1 MWRLAL
7 SSQLDQKIKD
17 AISRIRFPK
26 KFEALFQPEKVRY
39 RIFYGG
45 RGGAKSWCFARALL
59 AKGVKAPM
67 RILCAREFQTSI
79 KDSVHKLLSDQ
90 IYALGMESF
99 YEITQTTIRG
109 INGTEFIF
117 AGIKNNTNNIKSIEG
132 IDICWVE
139 EAQSVSANSWN
150 VLIPTI
156 RKQDS
161 EIWVSFNPEL
171 PTDETWKRFVE
182 NPPESSV
189 VVKVNW
195 SDNPWFP
202 ETLNLER
209 LSLKS
214 RDLAAYNN
222 VWEGT
227 TRNTVDGA
235 VFGKEMD
242 QAELENRIT
251 NVPYDPSKPCHA
263 IFDLGWADNT
273 ACWIIQFVGFE
284 IRVLRYFEDN
294 QKTIQHYLSLMQ
306 TFGYIYDTIW
316 LPHDAAAKSLGTGKS
331 IEEIV
336 RATGLKVQILDRVP
350 IADSINAAR
359 TIFPRCYFDRKN
371 TEEGLNCLRHYR
383 YDVDEHGTFSQ
394 KPLHDIYSHGADA
407 WRYIGL
413 MVNEPK
419 KRQPVKQTYAPV
431 GSWMG

>member
-1 MWRLAL
+1 MNQ
-7 SSQLDQKIKD
+7 SDQKIKD
-17 AISRIRFPK
+17 AVSRIRFPK
-26 KFEALFQPEKVRY
+26 KFEALFQPEKTRY

-59 AKGVKAPM
+59 AKGTKSPL

-90 IYALGMESF
+90 IYELNMESF

-132 IDICWVE
+132 IDVCWVE

-171 PTDETWKRFVE
+171 PTDDTWKRFVE
-182 NPPESSV
+182 SPPESSV

-195 SDNPWFP
+195 NDNPWFP

-209 LSLKS
+209 LSLKG
-214 RDLAAYNN
+214 RDLSAYNN
-222 VWEGT
+222 VWEGA

-235 VFGKEMD
+235 IFGKEME

-251 NVPYDPSKPCHA
+251 TVPYDPSKPCHA
-263 IFDLGWADNT
+263 VFDLGWADNT
-273 ACWIIQFVGFE
+273 ACWIIQYVGFD

-316 LPHDAAAKSLGTGKS
+316 LPHDGAAKSLGTGKS

-350 IADSINAAR
+350 ITDSINAAR

-419 KRQPVKQTYAPV
+419 KRQPVKQTYAPM

>member
-1 MWRLAL
+1 MLNQ
-7 SSQLDQKIKD
+7 SDQKIKD
-17 AISRIRFPK
+17 AVSRIRFPK

-59 AKGVKAPM
+59 AKGTKEPL

-90 IYALGMESF
+90 IYELNMESF
-99 YEITQTTIRG
+99 YEITQTNIRG

-132 IDICWVE
+132 IDVCWVE

-171 PTDETWKRFVE
+171 PTDDTWKRFVE
-182 NPPESSV
+182 NPPESSI

-195 SDNPWFP
+195 NDNPWFP

-214 RDLAAYNN
+214 RDLSAYNN
-222 VWEGT
+222 VWEGA

-235 VFGKEMD
+235 IFGKEIE

-263 IFDLGWADNT
+263 VFDLGWADNT

-284 IRVLRYFEDN
+284 IRVLRHFEDN

-350 IADSINAAR
+350 ITDSINAAR

-394 KPLHDIYSHGADA
+394 KPLHNIYSHSADA

-419 KRQPVKQTYAPV
+419 KRQPVKQTYAPM

>member
-1 MWRLAL
+1 MNQ
-7 SSQLDQKIKD
+7 SDQKIKD
-17 AISRIRFPK
+17 AVSRIRFPK

-59 AKGVKAPM
+59 AKGTKEPL

-90 IYALGMESF
+90 IYELNMESF
-99 YEITQTTIRG
+99 YEITQTNIRG

-132 IDICWVE
+132 IDVCWVE

-171 PTDETWKRFVE
+171 PTDDTWKRFVE
-182 NPPESSV
+182 NPPESSI

-195 SDNPWFP
+195 NDNPWFP

-214 RDLAAYNN
+214 RDLSAYNN
-222 VWEGT
+222 VWEGA

-235 VFGKEMD
+235 IFGKEIE

-263 IFDLGWADNT
+263 VFDLGWADNT

-284 IRVLRYFEDN
+284 IRVLRHFEDN

-350 IADSINAAR
+350 ITDSINAAR

-394 KPLHDIYSHGADA
+394 KPLHNIYSHSADA

-419 KRQPVKQTYAPV
+419 KRQPVKQTYAPM

>member
-1 MWRLAL
+1 MEAPI
-7 SSQLDQKIKD
+7 QIKE
-17 AISRIRFPK
+17 AISAIRFPK
-26 KFEALFQPEKVRY
+26 KFEALFKPEKMRY

-59 AKGVKAPM
+59 AKGSKETLRV
-67 RILCAREFQTSI
+67 LCAREFQTSI
-79 KDSVHKLLSDQ
+79 RDSVHKLLSDQ
-90 IYALGMESF
+90 IYALKLEAF
-99 YEITQTTIRG
+99 YEITQNSIRG
-109 INGTEFIF
+109 SNGTEFIF
-117 AGIKNNTNNIKSIEG
+117 VGIKNNTNNIKSIEG
-132 IDICWVE
+132 VDICWVE
-139 EAQSVSANSWN
+139 EAQSVSSNSWN

-156 RKQDS
+156 RKKDS

-171 PTDETWKRFVE
+171 PTDDTWKRFVE
-182 NPPESSV
+182 NPPEHSIV
-189 VVKVNW
+189 TKVNW
-195 SDNPWFP
+195 SDNPYFP

-209 LSLKS
+209 LSLKQ
-214 RDLAAYNN
+214 RDMSAYNN
-222 VWEGT
+222 VWEGG

-235 VFGKEMD
+235 IFAKEMEIT
-242 QAELENRIT
+242 ELEGRIG

-263 IFDLGWADNT
+263 VFDLGWSDNT

-294 QKTIQHYLSLMQ
+294 QQTIQHYLALMQ

-316 LPHDAAAKSLGTGKS
+316 LPHDAASKSLGTGKS

-336 RATGLKVQILDRVP
+336 RATGLKVQILGRVP
-350 IADSINAAR
+350 VTDSINAAR
-359 TIFPRCYFDRKN
+359 TVFSRCYFDRKN

-419 KRQPVKQTYAPV
+419 KRQPAKQNYALG

>member
-1 MWRLAL
+1 LL
-7 SSQLDQKIKD
+7 NQSDQKIKD
-17 AISRIRFPK
+17 AVSRIRFPK
-26 KFEALFQPEKVRY
+26 KFEALFQPEKTRY

-59 AKGVKAPM
+59 AKGTKQPM

-90 IYALGMESF
+90 IYELNMESF

-132 IDICWVE
+132 IDVAWVE

-171 PTDETWKRFVE
+171 PTDDTWKRFVE
-182 NPPESSV
+182 SPPESSV

-195 SDNPWFP
+195 NDNPWFP

-214 RDLAAYNN
+214 RDLSAYNN
-222 VWEGT
+222 VWEGA

-235 VFGKEMD
+235 IFGKEME

-263 IFDLGWADNT
+263 VFDLGWADNT
-273 ACWIIQFVGFE
+273 ACWIIQYVGFD

-316 LPHDAAAKSLGTGKS
+316 LPHDGAAKSLGTGKS

-350 IADSINAAR
+350 VADSINAAR

-394 KPLHDIYSHGADA
+394 KPLHNIYSHGADA

-419 KRQPVKQTYAPV
+419 KRQPVKQTYAPM

>member
-1 MWRLAL
+1 MLNQ
-7 SSQLDQKIKD
+7 SDQKIKD
-17 AISRIRFPK
+17 AVSRIRFPK
-26 KFEALFQPEKVRY
+26 KFEALFQPVKVRY

-59 AKGVKAPM
+59 AKGTKSPM

-90 IYALGMESF
+90 IYELNMESF

-132 IDICWVE
+132 IDIAWVE

-171 PTDETWKRFVE
+171 PTDDTWKRFVE

-195 SDNPWFP
+195 NDNPWFP

-214 RDLAAYNN
+214 RDLSAYNN

-235 VFGKEMD
+235 IFGKEME

-251 NVPYDPSKPCHA
+251 TVPYDPSKPCHA
-263 IFDLGWADNT
+263 VFDLGWADNT
-273 ACWIIQFVGFE
+273 ACWIIQYVGFD

-316 LPHDAAAKSLGTGKS
+316 LPHDGAAKSLGTGKS

-350 IADSINAAR
+350 ITDSINAAR

-419 KRQPVKQTYAPV
+419 KRQPVKQTYAPM

>member
-1 MWRLAL
+1 M

-26 KFEALFQPEKVRY
+26 KFEALFQPEKIRY

-284 IRVLRYFEDN
+284 IRVLRYFEDS

-419 KRQPVKQTYAPV
+419 KRQPVKQIYAPV

>member
-1 MWRLAL
+1 M
-7 SSQLDQKIKD
+7 QTDQKIKD
-17 AISRIRFPK
+17 AVARIRFPK
-26 KFEALFQPEKVRY
+26 KFEALFKPEKVRY

-59 AKGVKAPM
+59 AKGTKDPL

-90 IYALGMESF
+90 IYELGMESF
-99 YEITQTTIRG
+99 YEITQTSIRG
-109 INGTEFIF
+109 KNGTEFIF
-117 AGIKNNTNNIKSIEG
+117 VGIKNNTNNVKSIEG

-171 PTDETWKRFVE
+171 PTDDTWKRFVE
-182 NPPESSV
+182 NPPEHSV

-202 ETLNLER
+202 ETLDMER
-209 LSLKS
+209 LALKT
-214 RDLAAYNN
+214 RDISAYNN
-222 VWEGT
+222 VWEGA

-235 VFGKEMD
+235 IFAKEMEI
-242 QAELENRIT
+242 AELDGRIT

-263 IFDLGWADNT
+263 VFDLGWADNT

-294 QKTIQHYLSLMQ
+294 QKTIQHYLALMQ

-336 RATGLKVQILDRVP
+336 RGTGYKVQILDRVP
-350 IADSINAAR
+350 VADSINAAR

-413 MVNEPK
+413 MVNEPRK
-419 KRQPVKQTYAPV
+419 KQPVKQTYAIG

>member
-1 MWRLAL
+1 ML
-7 SSQLDQKIKD
+7 LDQTIK
-17 AISRIRFPK
+17 AAAAKAQFPK
-26 KFEALFQPEKVRY
+26 KFEGLFKPEKSRY
-39 RIFYGG
+39 RVYYGG
-45 RGGAKSWCFARALL
+45 RGGAKSWNFARALL
-59 AKGVKAPM
+59 IKAAQKPM

-90 IYALGMESF
+90 IYALGMESI
-99 YEITQTTIRG
+99 YEITQTSIRS
-109 INGTEFIF
+109 INGSEFIF
-117 AGIKNNTNNIKSIEG
+117 VGIKNNTNNVKSIEG

-161 EIWVSFNPEL
+161 EIWISFNPEL

-182 NPPESSV
+182 NPAPESV
-189 VVKVNW
+189 LVKVNW

-202 ETLNLER
+202 ETLNNER
-209 LSLKS
+209 LMLKG
-214 RDLAAYNN
+214 RDIAAYNN
-222 VWEGT
+222 VWEGIPRST
-227 TRNTVDGA
+227 IDGA
-235 VFGKEMD
+235 IFARELEM
-242 QAELENRIT
+242 AELEGRIT
-251 NVPYDPSKPCHA
+251 NVPYDPSKPVHA

-273 ACWIIQFVGFE
+273 ACWLIQFIGFD

-306 TFGYIYDTIW
+306 TYGYIYDTIW

-336 RATGLKVQILDRVP
+336 RATGYRVQILDRVP
-350 IADSINAAR
+350 VADSINAAR

-371 TEEGLNCLRHYR
+371 TEDGLNCLRHYR

-413 MVNEPK
+413 MVNEPRK
-419 KRQPVKQTYAPV
+419 PKPVKQTYAPA

>member
-1 MWRLAL
+1 M
-7 SSQLDQKIKD
+7 QLDQT
-17 AISRIRFPK
+17 IREAAAKAQFPK
-26 KFEALFQPEKVRY
+26 KFEGLFKPEKSRY
-39 RIFYGG
+39 RVYYGG
-45 RGGAKSWCFARALL
+45 RGGAKSWNFARALL
-59 AKGVKAPM
+59 IKAAQKPM

-90 IYALGMESF
+90 IYALGMESI
-99 YEITQTTIRG
+99 YEITQNTIRS
-109 INGTEFIF
+109 INGSEFIF
-117 AGIKNNTNNIKSIEG
+117 VGIKNNTNNVKSIEG

-161 EIWVSFNPEL
+161 EIWISFNPEL

-182 NPPESSV
+182 NPAPDSV
-189 VVKVNW
+189 LIKVNW
-195 SDNPWFP
+195 NDNPWFP
-202 ETLNLER
+202 ETLNNER
-209 LSLKS
+209 LMLKG
-214 RDLAAYNN
+214 RDLSAYNN
-222 VWEGT
+222 VWEGA
-227 TRNTVDGA
+227 TRNTIDGA
-235 VFGKEMD
+235 IFAKEMEM
-242 QAELENRIT
+242 AELEGRIT
-251 NVPYDPSKPCHA
+251 TVPYDSSKPCH
-263 IFDLGWADNT
+263 IVFDLGWADNT
-273 ACWIIQFVGFE
+273 AAWIIQFVGFE

-306 TFGYIYDTIW
+306 TFGYMYDTIW

-336 RATGLKVQILDRVP
+336 RATGMKVQILDRVP
-350 IADSINAAR
+350 VTDSINAAR

-413 MVNEPK
+413 MINEPK
-419 KRQPVKQTYAPV
+419 KRQPVKQTYALG

>member
-1 MWRLAL
+1 MNQ
-7 SSQLDQKIKD
+7 SDQKIKD
-17 AISRIRFPK
+17 AVSRIRFPK

-59 AKGVKAPM
+59 AKGTKQPM

-90 IYALGMESF
+90 IYELNMESF

-132 IDICWVE
+132 IDIAWVE

-171 PTDETWKRFVE
+171 PTDDTWKRFVE
-182 NPPESSV
+182 SPPESSV

-195 SDNPWFP
+195 NDNPWFP

-214 RDLAAYNN
+214 RDLSAYNN
-222 VWEGT
+222 VWEGA

-235 VFGKEMD
+235 IFGKEME

-263 IFDLGWADNT
+263 VFDLGWADNT
-273 ACWIIQFVGFE
+273 ACWIIQYVGFD

-316 LPHDAAAKSLGTGKS
+316 LPHDGAAKSLGTGKS

-350 IADSINAAR
+350 VADSINAAR

-394 KPLHDIYSHGADA
+394 KPLHNIYSHGADA

-419 KRQPVKQTYAPV
+419 KRQPVKQTYAPM

>member
-1 MWRLAL
+1 MNQ
-7 SSQLDQKIKD
+7 SDQKIKD
-17 AISRIRFPK
+17 AVSRIRFPK
-26 KFEALFQPEKVRY
+26 KFEALFQPEKTRY

-59 AKGVKAPM
+59 AKGTKQPM

-90 IYALGMESF
+90 IYELNMESF

-132 IDICWVE
+132 IDIAWVE

-171 PTDETWKRFVE
+171 PTDDTWKRFVE
-182 NPPESSV
+182 SPPESSV

-195 SDNPWFP
+195 NDNPWFP

-214 RDLAAYNN
+214 RDLSAYNN
-222 VWEGT
+222 VWEGA

-235 VFGKEMD
+235 IFGKEME

-263 IFDLGWADNT
+263 VFDLGWADNT
-273 ACWIIQFVGFE
+273 ACWIIQYVGFD

-316 LPHDAAAKSLGTGKS
+316 LPHDGAAKSLGTGKS

-350 IADSINAAR
+350 ITDSINAAR

-394 KPLHDIYSHGADA
+394 KPLHNIYSHGADA

-419 KRQPVKQTYAPV
+419 KRQPVKQTYAPM

>member
-1 MWRLAL
+1 MLNQ
-7 SSQLDQKIKD
+7 SDQKIKD
-17 AISRIRFPK
+17 AVSRIRFPK
-26 KFEALFQPEKVRY
+26 KFEALFQPEKTRY

-59 AKGVKAPM
+59 AKGTKSPL

-90 IYALGMESF
+90 IYELNMESF

-132 IDICWVE
+132 IDVCWVE

-171 PTDETWKRFVE
+171 PTDDTWKRFVE
-182 NPPESSV
+182 SPPESSV

-195 SDNPWFP
+195 NDNPWFP

-209 LSLKS
+209 LSLKG
-214 RDLAAYNN
+214 RDLSAYNN
-222 VWEGT
+222 VWEGA

-235 VFGKEMD
+235 IFGKEME

-251 NVPYDPSKPCHA
+251 TVPYDPSKPCHA
-263 IFDLGWADNT
+263 VFDLGWADNT
-273 ACWIIQFVGFE
+273 ACWIIQYVGFD

-316 LPHDAAAKSLGTGKS
+316 LPHDGAAKSLGTGKS

-350 IADSINAAR
+350 ITDSINAAR

-419 KRQPVKQTYAPV
+419 KRQPVKQTYAPM

>member
-1 MWRLAL
+1 M
-7 SSQLDQKIKD
+7 QIDQKIKD

-26 KFEALFQPEKVRY
+26 KFEALFKPEKVRY

-59 AKGVKAPM
+59 AKGTKAPI

-90 IYALGMESF
+90 IYELGMETF
-99 YEITQTTIRG
+99 YEITQSSIKG
-109 INGTEFIF
+109 INGTEFLF

-139 EAQSVSANSWN
+139 EAQSTSANSWN

-171 PTDETWKRFVE
+171 PTDDTWKRFVE

-195 SDNPWFP
+195 NDNPWFP

-209 LSLKS
+209 LSLQS
-214 RDLAAYNN
+214 RDMASYNN
-222 VWEGT
+222 VWEGM
-227 TRNTVDGA
+227 TRNTIDGA
-235 VFGKEMD
+235 IFAKEMD
-242 QAELENRIT
+242 QAEMDGRIT
-251 NVPYDPSKPCHA
+251 NVPYDSSKPCHA
-263 IFDLGWADNT
+263 VFDLGWADNT

-284 IRVLRYFEDN
+284 IRVLRYFEDS
-294 QKTIQHYLSLMQ
+294 QKTIQHYLALMQ
-306 TFGYIYDTIW
+306 TFGYMYDTIW

-336 RATGLKVQILDRVP
+336 RASGHKVQILGRVP
-350 IADSINAAR
+350 VTDSINAAR
-359 TIFPRCYFDRKN
+359 TIFNRCYFDRKN

-383 YDVDEHGTFSQ
+383 YDVDEHGSFSQ

-419 KRQPVKQTYAPV
+419 QRKPVKQTYALG

>member
-1 MWRLAL
+1 MLNQ
-7 SSQLDQKIKD
+7 SDQKIKD
-17 AISRIRFPK
+17 AVSRIRFPK
-26 KFEALFQPEKVRY
+26 KFEALFQPEKTRY

-59 AKGVKAPM
+59 AKGTKQPM

-90 IYALGMESF
+90 IYELNMESF

-132 IDICWVE
+132 IDIAWVE

-171 PTDETWKRFVE
+171 PTDDTWKRFVE
-182 NPPESSV
+182 SPPESSV

-195 SDNPWFP
+195 NDNPWFP

-214 RDLAAYNN
+214 RDLSAYNN
-222 VWEGT
+222 VWEGA

-235 VFGKEMD
+235 IFGKEME

-263 IFDLGWADNT
+263 VFDLGWADNT
-273 ACWIIQFVGFE
+273 ACWIIQYVGFD

-316 LPHDAAAKSLGTGKS
+316 LPHDGAAKSLGTGKS

-350 IADSINAAR
+350 VADSINAAR

-383 YDVDEHGTFSQ
+383 YEVDENGSFSQ
-394 KPLHDIYSHGADA
+394 KPLHNIHSHGSDA
-407 WRYIGL
+407 WRYIL
-413 MVNEPK
+413 
-419 KRQPVKQTYAPV
+419 
-431 GSWMG
+431 

>member
-1 MWRLAL
+1 MLNQ
-7 SSQLDQKIKD
+7 SDQKIKD
-17 AISRIRFPK
+17 AVSRIRFPK

-59 AKGVKAPM
+59 AKGTKQPM

-90 IYALGMESF
+90 IYELNMESF

-132 IDICWVE
+132 IDVCWVE

-171 PTDETWKRFVE
+171 PTDDTWKRFVE
-182 NPPESSV
+182 SPPESSV

-195 SDNPWFP
+195 NDNPWFP

-214 RDLAAYNN
+214 RDLSAYNN
-222 VWEGT
+222 VWEGA

-235 VFGKEMD
+235 IFGKEME

-251 NVPYDPSKPCHA
+251 TVPYDPSKPCHA
-263 IFDLGWADNT
+263 VFDLGWADNT
-273 ACWIIQFVGFE
+273 ACWIIQYVGFD

-316 LPHDAAAKSLGTGKS
+316 LPHDGAAKSLGTGKS

-350 IADSINAAR
+350 ITDSINAAR

-419 KRQPVKQTYAPV
+419 KRQPVKQTYAPM

>member
-1 MWRLAL
+1 
-7 SSQLDQKIKD
+7 
-17 AISRIRFPK
+17 
-26 KFEALFQPEKVRY
+26 
-39 RIFYGG
+39 
-45 RGGAKSWCFARALL
+45 
-59 AKGVKAPM
+59 
-67 RILCAREFQTSI
+67 
-79 KDSVHKLLSDQ
+79 
-90 IYALGMESF
+90 MESF

-132 IDICWVE
+132 IDIAWVE

-171 PTDETWKRFVE
+171 PTDDTWKRFVE
-182 NPPESSV
+182 SPPESSV

-195 SDNPWFP
+195 NDNPWFP

-209 LSLKS
+209 LSLKG
-214 RDLAAYNN
+214 RDLSAYNN
-222 VWEGT
+222 VWEGA

-235 VFGKEMD
+235 IFGKEME

-251 NVPYDPSKPCHA
+251 TVPYDPSKPCHA
-263 IFDLGWADNT
+263 VFDLGWADNT
-273 ACWIIQFVGFE
+273 ACWIIQYVGFD

-316 LPHDAAAKSLGTGKS
+316 LPHDGAAKSLGTGKS

-350 IADSINAAR
+350 ITDSINAAR

-419 KRQPVKQTYAPV
+419 KRQPVKQTYAPM

>member
-1 MWRLAL
+1 MNQ
-7 SSQLDQKIKD
+7 SDQKIKD
-17 AISRIRFPK
+17 AVSRIRFPK
-26 KFEALFQPEKVRY
+26 KFEALFQPEKTRY

-59 AKGVKAPM
+59 AKGTKQPM

-90 IYALGMESF
+90 IYELNMESF

-132 IDICWVE
+132 IDIAWVE

-171 PTDETWKRFVE
+171 PTDDTWKRFVE
-182 NPPESSV
+182 SPPESSV

-195 SDNPWFP
+195 NDNPWFP

-214 RDLAAYNN
+214 RDLSAYNN
-222 VWEGT
+222 VWEGA

-235 VFGKEMD
+235 VFGKEME

-263 IFDLGWADNT
+263 VFDLGWADNT
-273 ACWIIQFVGFE
+273 ACWIIQYVGFD

-316 LPHDAAAKSLGTGKS
+316 LPHDGAAKSLGTGKS

-350 IADSINAAR
+350 ITDSINAAR

-419 KRQPVKQTYAPV
+419 KRQPVKQTYAPM

>member
-1 MWRLAL
+1 M

-189 VVKVNW
+189 VIKVNW

-242 QAELENRIT
+242 QAELDGRIT

>member
-1 MWRLAL
+1 LNQ
-7 SSQLDQKIKD
+7 SDQKIKD
-17 AISRIRFPK
+17 AVSRIRFPK
-26 KFEALFQPEKVRY
+26 KFEALFQPEKTRY

-59 AKGVKAPM
+59 AKGTKSPL

-90 IYALGMESF
+90 IYELNMESF

-132 IDICWVE
+132 IDVCWVE

-171 PTDETWKRFVE
+171 PTDDTWKRFVE
-182 NPPESSV
+182 SPPESSV

-195 SDNPWFP
+195 NDNPWFP

-209 LSLKS
+209 LSLKG
-214 RDLAAYNN
+214 RDLSAYNN
-222 VWEGT
+222 VWEGA

-235 VFGKEMD
+235 IFGKEME

-251 NVPYDPSKPCHA
+251 TVPYDPSKPCHA
-263 IFDLGWADNT
+263 VFDLGWADNT
-273 ACWIIQFVGFE
+273 ACWIIQYVGFD

-316 LPHDAAAKSLGTGKS
+316 LPHDGAAKSLGTGKS

-350 IADSINAAR
+350 ITDSINAAR

-419 KRQPVKQTYAPV
+419 KRQPVKQTYAPM

>member
-1 MWRLAL
+1 LNQ
-7 SSQLDQKIKD
+7 SDQKIKD
-17 AISRIRFPK
+17 AVSRIRFPK

-59 AKGVKAPM
+59 AKGTKEPL

-90 IYALGMESF
+90 IYELNMESF
-99 YEITQTTIRG
+99 YEITQTNIRG

-132 IDICWVE
+132 IDVCWVE

-171 PTDETWKRFVE
+171 PTDDTWKRFVE
-182 NPPESSV
+182 NPPESSI

-195 SDNPWFP
+195 NDNPWFP

-214 RDLAAYNN
+214 RDLSAYNN
-222 VWEGT
+222 VWEGA

-235 VFGKEMD
+235 IFGKEIE

-263 IFDLGWADNT
+263 VFDLGWADNT

-284 IRVLRYFEDN
+284 IRVLRHFEDN

-350 IADSINAAR
+350 ITDSINAAR

-394 KPLHDIYSHGADA
+394 KPLHNIYSHSADA

-419 KRQPVKQTYAPV
+419 KRQPVKQTYAPM

>member
-1 MWRLAL
+1 MEI
-7 SSQLDQKIKD
+7 DQQTKD
-17 AISRIRFPK
+17 SLSRIRFPK
-26 KFEALFQPEKVRY
+26 KFEGLFKPEKSRY
-39 RIFYGG
+39 RIYYGG

-59 AKGVKAPM
+59 AKGAKKPL

-79 KDSVHKLLSDQ
+79 RDSVHKLLSDQ
-90 IYALGMESF
+90 IYELKLEAF
-99 YEITQTTIRG
+99 YEITQNTIRG
-109 INGTEFIF
+109 TNGTEFLF
-117 AGIKNNTNNIKSIEG
+117 VGIKNNTNNVKSIEG

-171 PTDETWKRFVE
+171 PTDDTWKRFVE
-182 NPPESSV
+182 NPPDSAI

-195 SDNPWFP
+195 DDNPWFP

-209 LSLKS
+209 LALKQ
-214 RDLAAYNN
+214 RDMSSYNN
-222 VWEGT
+222 VWEGM

-235 VFGKEMD
+235 IFAKEME
-242 QAELENRIT
+242 QAELEGRIT
-251 NVPYDPSKPCHA
+251 TVPYDSSKPVHA

-273 ACWIIQFVGFE
+273 ACWIIQFIGFE

-294 QKTIQHYLSLMQ
+294 QKTIQHYLALMQ
-306 TFGYIYDTIW
+306 TFGYMYDTIW

-336 RATGLKVQILDRVP
+336 RSTGMKVQILDRVP
-350 IADSINAAR
+350 VADSINAAR

-413 MVNEPK
+413 MINEPK
-419 KRQPVKQTYAPV
+419 KRQPVKQTYAPA

>member
-1 MWRLAL
+1 MLNQ
-7 SSQLDQKIKD
+7 SDQKIKD
-17 AISRIRFPK
+17 AVSRIRFPK
-26 KFEALFQPEKVRY
+26 KFEALFQPEKTRY

-59 AKGVKAPM
+59 AKGTKSPL

-90 IYALGMESF
+90 IYELNMESF

-109 INGTEFIF
+109 LNGTEFIF

-132 IDICWVE
+132 IDVAWVE

-171 PTDETWKRFVE
+171 PTDDTWKRFVE
-182 NPPESSV
+182 SPPESSV

-195 SDNPWFP
+195 NDNPWFP

-214 RDLAAYNN
+214 RDLSAYNN
-222 VWEGT
+222 VWEGA

-235 VFGKEMD
+235 IFGKEME

-251 NVPYDPSKPCHA
+251 NVPYDPSKGCHI

-273 ACWIIQFVGFE
+273 AAWIIQFVGFE

-350 IADSINAAR
+350 ITDSINAAR

-394 KPLHDIYSHGADA
+394 KPLHNIYSHGADA

-419 KRQPVKQTYAPV
+419 KRQPVKQTYAPM

>member
-1 MWRLAL
+1 M
-7 SSQLDQKIKD
+7 QTDQKIKD
-17 AISRIRFPK
+17 AVSRIRFPK
-26 KFEALFQPEKVRY
+26 KFEALFKPEKSRY

-59 AKGVKAPM
+59 AKGTKDPL

-90 IYALGMESF
+90 IYELGMESF
-99 YEITQTTIRG
+99 YEITQTSIRG

-117 AGIKNNTNNIKSIEG
+117 VGIKNNTNNVKSIEG

-171 PTDETWKRFVE
+171 PTDDTWKRFVE
-182 NPPESSV
+182 NPPESAV

-195 SDNPWFP
+195 NDNPWFP

-209 LSLKS
+209 LSLQS
-214 RDLAAYNN
+214 RDMAAYNN
-222 VWEGT
+222 VWEGM
-227 TRNTVDGA
+227 TRNTIDGA
-235 VFGKEMD
+235 IFAKEMD
-242 QAELENRIT
+242 QAEMDGRIT

-263 IFDLGWADNT
+263 VFDLGWADNT

-294 QKTIQHYLSLMQ
+294 QKTIQHYLALMQ

-316 LPHDAAAKSLGTGKS
+316 LPHDAAAKSLGTGKVAQFHSFFSHLS
-331 IEEIV
+331 IGSLLCKANILPTHHQIALFILKILKILEVFIRSHSAKANIIPNCYRHFLSATINHFA
-336 RATGLKVQILDRVP
+336 RA
-350 IADSINAAR
+350 
-359 TIFPRCYFDRKN
+359 
-371 TEEGLNCLRHYR
+371 YR
-383 YDVDEHGTFSQ
+383 YNS
-394 KPLHDIYSHGADA
+394 SHIVFFFVFD
-407 WRYIGL
+407 
-413 MVNEPK
+413 N
-419 KRQPVKQTYAPV
+419 
-431 GSWMG
+431 

>member
-1 MWRLAL
+1 MET
-7 SSQLDQKIKD
+7 SQKIKD
-17 AISRIRFPK
+17 AVSRIRFPK
-26 KFEALFQPEKVRY
+26 KFEALFQPEKMRY
-39 RIFYGG
+39 RIFFGG
-45 RGGAKSWCFARALL
+45 RGGAKSWCFSRALL
-59 AKGVKAPM
+59 AKGTKQPL

-79 KDSVHKLLSDQ
+79 RDSVHKLLSDQ
-90 IYALGMESF
+90 IYELNMESF
-99 YEITQTTIRG
+99 YEITQTSIKG

-117 AGIKNNTNNIKSIEG
+117 AGVKNNTNNVKSIEG

-171 PTDETWKRFVE
+171 QTDDTWKRFVE
-182 NPPESSV
+182 NPPEKSV

-195 SDNPWFP
+195 NDNPWFP

-214 RDLAAYNN
+214 RDMSSYNN
-222 VWEGT
+222 VWEGA

-235 VFGKEMD
+235 IFGKEVE

-251 NVPYDPSKPCHA
+251 NVPYDPSKPCHI

-273 ACWIIQFVGFE
+273 AAWIIQFVGFE

-350 IADSINAAR
+350 VTDSINAAR

-383 YDVDEHGTFSQ
+383 YEVDENGSFSQ
-394 KPLHDIYSHGADA
+394 KPLHNIHSHGSDA

-419 KRQPVKQTYAPV
+419 KRQPVKQTYAPM

>member
-1 MWRLAL
+1 LL
-7 SSQLDQKIKD
+7 NQSDQKIKD
-17 AISRIRFPK
+17 AVSRIRFPK
-26 KFEALFQPEKVRY
+26 KFEALFQPEKTRY

-59 AKGVKAPM
+59 AKGTKSPL

-90 IYALGMESF
+90 IYELNMESF

-132 IDICWVE
+132 IDVAWVE

-171 PTDETWKRFVE
+171 PTDDTWKRFVE
-182 NPPESSV
+182 SPPESSV

-195 SDNPWFP
+195 NDNPWFP

-209 LSLKS
+209 LSLKA
-214 RDLAAYNN
+214 RDLSAYNN
-222 VWEGT
+222 VWEGA

-235 VFGKEMD
+235 IFGKEME

-263 IFDLGWADNT
+263 VFDLGWADNT
-273 ACWIIQFVGFE
+273 ACWIIQYVGFD

-316 LPHDAAAKSLGTGKS
+316 LPHDGAAKSLGTGKS

-394 KPLHDIYSHGADA
+394 KPLHNIYSHGADA

-419 KRQPVKQTYAPV
+419 KRQPVKQTYAPM

>member
-1 MWRLAL
+1 MET
-7 SSQLDQKIKD
+7 SQKIKD
-17 AISRIRFPK
+17 AVSRIRFPK
-26 KFEALFQPEKVRY
+26 KFEALFQPEKTRY

-59 AKGVKAPM
+59 AKGTKSPM

-90 IYALGMESF
+90 IYELNMESF

-132 IDICWVE
+132 IDIAWVE

-171 PTDETWKRFVE
+171 PTDDTWKRFVE
-182 NPPESSV
+182 SPPESSV

-195 SDNPWFP
+195 NDNPWFP

-209 LSLKS
+209 ISLKS
-214 RDLAAYNN
+214 RDLSAYNN

-235 VFGKEMD
+235 IFGKEME

-263 IFDLGWADNT
+263 VFDLGWADNT
-273 ACWIIQFVGFE
+273 ACWIIQYVGFD

-316 LPHDAAAKSLGTGKS
+316 LPHDGAAKSLGTGKS

-350 IADSINAAR
+350 ITDSINAAR

-394 KPLHDIYSHGADA
+394 KPLHNIYSHGADA

-419 KRQPVKQTYAPV
+419 KRQPVKQTYAPM

>member
-1 MWRLAL
+1 MNQ
-7 SSQLDQKIKD
+7 SDQKIKD
-17 AISRIRFPK
+17 AVSRIRFPK
-26 KFEALFQPEKVRY
+26 KFEALFQPEKTRY

-59 AKGVKAPM
+59 AKGTKSPL

-90 IYALGMESF
+90 IYELNMESF

-132 IDICWVE
+132 IDVAWVE

-171 PTDETWKRFVE
+171 PTDDTWKRFVE
-182 NPPESSV
+182 SPPESSV

-195 SDNPWFP
+195 NDNPWFP

-209 LSLKS
+209 LSLKA
-214 RDLAAYNN
+214 RDLSAYNN
-222 VWEGT
+222 VWEGA

-235 VFGKEMD
+235 IFGKEME

-263 IFDLGWADNT
+263 VFDLGWADNT
-273 ACWIIQFVGFE
+273 ACWIIQYVGFD

-316 LPHDAAAKSLGTGKS
+316 LPHDGAAKSLGTGKS

-394 KPLHDIYSHGADA
+394 KPLHNIYSHGADA

-419 KRQPVKQTYAPV
+419 KRQPVKQTYAPM

>member
-1 MWRLAL
+1 M

-195 SDNPWFP
+195 NDNPWFP

-242 QAELENRIT
+242 QAELDGRIT

-263 IFDLGWADNT
+263 IYDLGWADNT

-284 IRVLRYFEDN
+284 IRVLRYFEDS

>member
-1 MWRLAL
+1 MLNQ
-7 SSQLDQKIKD
+7 SDQKIKD
-17 AISRIRFPK
+17 AVSRIRFPK

-59 AKGVKAPM
+59 AKGTKSPM

-90 IYALGMESF
+90 IYELNMESF

-132 IDICWVE
+132 IDVAWVE

-171 PTDETWKRFVE
+171 PTDDTWKRFVE
-182 NPPESSV
+182 SPPESSV

-195 SDNPWFP
+195 NDNPWFP

-214 RDLAAYNN
+214 RDLSAYNN
-222 VWEGT
+222 VWEGA

-235 VFGKEMD
+235 IFGKEVE

-263 IFDLGWADNT
+263 VFDLGWADNT
-273 ACWIIQFVGFE
+273 ACWIIQYVGFD

-316 LPHDAAAKSLGTGKS
+316 LPHDGAAKSLGTGKS

-350 IADSINAAR
+350 ITDSINAAR

-419 KRQPVKQTYAPV
+419 KRQPVKQTYALG

>member
-1 MWRLAL
+1 MLNQ
-7 SSQLDQKIKD
+7 SDQKIKD
-17 AISRIRFPK
+17 AVSRIRFPK
-26 KFEALFQPEKVRY
+26 KFEALFQPEKTRY

-59 AKGVKAPM
+59 AKGTKSPL

-90 IYALGMESF
+90 IYELNMESF

-109 INGTEFIF
+109 LNGTEFIF

-132 IDICWVE
+132 IDVCWVE

-171 PTDETWKRFVE
+171 PTDDTWKRFVE
-182 NPPESSV
+182 SPPESSV

-195 SDNPWFP
+195 NDNPWFP

-214 RDLAAYNN
+214 RDLSAYNN

-235 VFGKEMD
+235 IFGKEIE

-284 IRVLRYFEDN
+284 IRVLRHFEDN

-350 IADSINAAR
+350 ITDSINAAR

-394 KPLHDIYSHGADA
+394 KPLHNIYSHSADA

-419 KRQPVKQTYAPV
+419 KRQPVKQTYAPM

>member
-1 MWRLAL
+1 MNQ
-7 SSQLDQKIKD
+7 SDQKIKD
-17 AISRIRFPK
+17 AVSRIRFPK
-26 KFEALFQPEKVRY
+26 KFEALFQPEKTRY

-59 AKGVKAPM
+59 AKGTKSPM

-90 IYALGMESF
+90 IYELNMESF

-132 IDICWVE
+132 IDVAWVE

-171 PTDETWKRFVE
+171 PTDDTWKRFVE
-182 NPPESSV
+182 SPPESSV

-195 SDNPWFP
+195 NDNPWFP

-214 RDLAAYNN
+214 RDLSAYNN
-222 VWEGT
+222 VWEGA

-235 VFGKEMD
+235 IFGKEME

-251 NVPYDPSKPCHA
+251 NVPYDPSKSCHA
-263 IFDLGWADNT
+263 VFDLGWADNT
-273 ACWIIQFVGFE
+273 ACWIIQYVGFD

-316 LPHDAAAKSLGTGKS
+316 LPHDGAAKSLGTGKS

-350 IADSINAAR
+350 ITDSINAAR

-419 KRQPVKQTYAPV
+419 KRQPVKQTYAPM

>member
-1 MWRLAL
+1 MNQ
-7 SSQLDQKIKD
+7 SDQKIKD
-17 AISRIRFPK
+17 AVSRIRFPK
-26 KFEALFQPEKVRY
+26 KFEALFQPEKTRY

-59 AKGVKAPM
+59 AKGTKQPM

-90 IYALGMESF
+90 IYELNMESF

-132 IDICWVE
+132 IDVAWVE

-171 PTDETWKRFVE
+171 PTDDTWKRFVE
-182 NPPESSV
+182 SPPESSV

-195 SDNPWFP
+195 NDNPWFP

-209 LSLKS
+209 LSLKA
-214 RDLAAYNN
+214 RDLSAYNN
-222 VWEGT
+222 VWEGA

-235 VFGKEMD
+235 IFGKEME

-263 IFDLGWADNT
+263 VFDLGWADNT
-273 ACWIIQFVGFE
+273 ACWIIQYVGFD

-316 LPHDAAAKSLGTGKS
+316 LPHDGAAKSLGTGKS

-350 IADSINAAR
+350 VADSINAAR

-394 KPLHDIYSHGADA
+394 KPLHNIYSHGADA

-419 KRQPVKQTYAPV
+419 KRQPVKQTYAPM

>member
-1 MWRLAL
+1 MNQ
-7 SSQLDQKIKD
+7 SDQKIKD
-17 AISRIRFPK
+17 AVSRIRFPK
-26 KFEALFQPEKVRY
+26 KFEALFQPEKTRY

-59 AKGVKAPM
+59 AKGTKSPL

-90 IYALGMESF
+90 IYELNMESF

-109 INGTEFIF
+109 LNGTEFIF

-132 IDICWVE
+132 IDVCWVE

-171 PTDETWKRFVE
+171 PTDDTWKRFVE
-182 NPPESSV
+182 SPPESSV

-195 SDNPWFP
+195 NDNPWFP

-209 LSLKS
+209 LSLKA
-214 RDLAAYNN
+214 RDLSAYNN

-235 VFGKEMD
+235 IFGKEIE

-284 IRVLRYFEDN
+284 IRVLRHFEDN

-350 IADSINAAR
+350 ITDSINAAR

-394 KPLHDIYSHGADA
+394 KPLHNIYSHSADA

-419 KRQPVKQTYAPV
+419 KRQPVKQTYAPM

>member
-1 MWRLAL
+1 MLNQ
-7 SSQLDQKIKD
+7 SDQKIKD
-17 AISRIRFPK
+17 AVSRIRFPK
-26 KFEALFQPEKVRY
+26 KFEALFQPEKTRY

-59 AKGVKAPM
+59 AKGTKSPM

-90 IYALGMESF
+90 IYELNMESF

-132 IDICWVE
+132 IDVAWVE

-171 PTDETWKRFVE
+171 PTDDTWKRFVE
-182 NPPESSV
+182 SPPESSV

-195 SDNPWFP
+195 NDNPWFP

-214 RDLAAYNN
+214 RDLSAYNN
-222 VWEGT
+222 VWEGA

-235 VFGKEMD
+235 IFGKEME

-263 IFDLGWADNT
+263 VFDLGWADNT
-273 ACWIIQFVGFE
+273 ACWIIQYVGFD

-316 LPHDAAAKSLGTGKS
+316 LPHDGAAKSLGTGKS

-350 IADSINAAR
+350 ITDSINAAR

-419 KRQPVKQTYAPV
+419 KRQPVKQTYAPM

>member
-1 MWRLAL
+1 MNQ
-7 SSQLDQKIKD
+7 SDQKIKD
-17 AISRIRFPK
+17 AVSRIRFPK

-59 AKGVKAPM
+59 AKGTKQPM

-90 IYALGMESF
+90 IYELNMESF

-132 IDICWVE
+132 IDVCWVE

-171 PTDETWKRFVE
+171 PTDDTWKRFVE
-182 NPPESSV
+182 SPPESSV

-195 SDNPWFP
+195 NDNPWFP

-214 RDLAAYNN
+214 RDLSAYNN
-222 VWEGT
+222 VWEGA

-235 VFGKEMD
+235 IFGKEME

-251 NVPYDPSKPCHA
+251 TVPYDPSKPCHA
-263 IFDLGWADNT
+263 VFDLGWADNT
-273 ACWIIQFVGFE
+273 ACWIIQYVGFD

-316 LPHDAAAKSLGTGKS
+316 LPHDGAAKSLGTGKS

-350 IADSINAAR
+350 ITDSINAAR

-419 KRQPVKQTYAPV
+419 KRQPVKQTYAPM